1 MSKFSIHLAA
11 LLLIVSFFMVS
22 CRENRIKFSSKS
34 TLEMNAEQI
43 VQQQLEAYNNRDIEA
58 FSALFSEEAEVLQ
71 FPENRVLAKGKTQV
85 KELYKKLF
93 DNSPTLHS
101 ELVSLTV
108 LGNRVI
114 DHEKITGRAG
124 VDVLELAV
132 VYEIEQ
138 GKIDKCLVIRQK
150 KD

>member
-11 LLLIVSFFMVS
+11 LLLIVSFFVVS

-71 FPENRVLAKGKTQV
+71 FPENRVLAKGKAQV

-101 ELVSLTV
+101 ELVSRTV
-108 LGNRVI
+108 LGNRII

>member
-1 MSKFSIHLAA
+1 MSKFLVRLTFLSLIFSIF
-11 LLLIVSFFMVS
+11 VTS
-22 CRENRIKFSSKS
+22 CNEKRVKFSTKS
-34 TLEMNAEQI
+34 PLEMKAEQI

-58 FSALFSEEAEVLQ
+58 FSALFSDDAQVLQ
-71 FPENRVLAKGKTQV
+71 FPDNKVLAQGKTNV

-101 ELVSLTV
+101 ELINRTV

-132 VYEIEQ
+132 IYEIEQ
-138 GKIDKCLVIRQK
+138 GKISKCLVIRQK

>member
-101 ELVSLTV
+101 ELVSRTV

>member
-1 MSKFSIHLAA
+1 MSKFSAQLSF
-11 LLLIVSFFMVS
+11 LLFILSIFVAS
-22 CRENRIKFSSKS
+22 CNESRIKFSTKS
-34 TLEMNAEQI
+34 PLEMKAKQI

-58 FSALFSEEAEVLQ
+58 FSALFSEDAQVLQ
-71 FPENRVLAKGKTQV
+71 FPDNKILAQGKANV

-101 ELVSLTV
+101 ELVNRTV

-138 GKIDKCLVIRQK
+138 GKISKCLVIRQK
-150 KD
+150 TD